1 MHRFCFLLFGLSIVA
16 SAGTRAAAQPRQP
29 AATRADSRE
38 GKAREMFAMGR
49 YEEALAIYAKLY
61 SETAH
66 PTYLRNIG
74 RCYQNLG
81 QPEKA
86 ISSFEEYLRQ
96 GRNVSAEQR
105 SQVEG
110 YIREMQGLKA
120 KQTAEA
126 AAAEQAAR
134 REAASDA
141 PRPTEQPRTVEPPAT
156 IKEQLKEQPAATAA
170 TEQPPPTDTGKSNS
184 KRTAAYVVGGAALV
198 ALGVGAV
205 FGVRAISKASDVDP
219 HCRDGGCD
227 DTGLM
232 LDREARTA
240 ARIADVA
247 IGVGIAAGA
256 VATYLFIAS
265 RDHSG
270 SQPAVTV
277 ADRGVRLIP
286 EAGPHHGAISLRMR
300 W

>member
-1 MHRFCFLLFGLSIVA
+1 MHRFCCLLFGLSIVA
-16 SAGTRAAAQPRQP
+16 SAGTPAAAEPRQP
-29 AATRADSRE
+29 AAARAESRE

-61 SETAH
+61 SETTH

-74 RCYQNLG
+74 RCYQNLR

-96 GRNVSAEQR
+96 GRNISAEQR

-126 AAAEQAAR
+126 AAAQQSVR
-134 REAASDA
+134 PEAASEA
-141 PRPTEQPRTVEPPAT
+141 RPPTEQPRAAEPPAT
-156 IKEQLKEQPAATAA
+156 IKEPAATAA
-170 TEQPPPTDTGKSNS
+170 TEQPPPSDAGKGNS
-184 KRTAAYVVGGAALV
+184 KRTAAFVVGGVALV
-198 ALGVGAV
+198 TLGVGAV
-205 FGVRAISKASDVDP
+205 FGARAISKANAVDQ
-219 HCRDGGCD
+219 HCPGGGCD

-265 RDHSG
+265 RDQSG
-270 SQPAVTV
+270 SRPAVTV
-277 ADRGVRLIP
+277 ADRGVRLVP

>member
-1 MHRFCFLLFGLSIVA
+1 MHRFCCVLFSLSIVA
-16 SAGTRAAAQPRQP
+16 SAGTPAAAQPRQP
-29 AATRADSRE
+29 AATRAESRE

-110 YIREMQGLKA
+110 YIREMQALKA
-120 KQTAEA
+120 KRTAEA
-126 AAAEQAAR
+126 AAAEQAVR
-134 REAASDA
+134 PEAASEA
-141 PRPTEQPRTVEPPAT
+141 RQPTEQPRAAEAPAT
-156 IKEQLKEQPAATAA
+156 IKEQPAATTTA
-170 TEQPPPTDTGKSNS
+170 TEQPPPSDTGKGNS
-184 KRTAAYVVGGAALV
+184 KRMAAFVVGGVALV

-205 FGVRAISKASDVDP
+205 FGARAISKANAVDP
-219 HCRDGGCD
+219 HCPGGGCD
-227 DTGLM
+227 ETGLM

-265 RDHSG
+265 RDQSG
-270 SQPAVTV
+270 SRPAVTV
-277 ADRGVRLIP
+277 ADRGVRLVP